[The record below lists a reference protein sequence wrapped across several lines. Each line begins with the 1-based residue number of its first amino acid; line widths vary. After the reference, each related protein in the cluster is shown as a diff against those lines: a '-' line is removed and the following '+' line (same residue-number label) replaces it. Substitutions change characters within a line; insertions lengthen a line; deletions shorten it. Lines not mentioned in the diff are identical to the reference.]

1 MKKIKVLPSLL
12 SCNFANISKEVKGLE
27 DADADGIHIDVM
39 DGHFVPNLSMG
50 PKIVKAVNKS
60 TDLFLDVHLM
70 TYNPYSFVE
79 RFIEAGADM
88 ITFHIEA
95 TEDVL
100 DIIKFVKKCNK
111 LVSIAINPE
120 TSVSMLYK
128 YIPLCDQILFMTVH
142 PGFGGQKFIEKVLD
156 KIKELNSFLDQ
167 NKLSI
172 DIQVDGGINLETAK
186 LCIDNNVNSLVSGQ
200 FLFSSSSMK
209 ETISKLKNFGKKI

>member
-167 NKLSI
+167 NKISI
-172 DIQVDGGINLETAK
+172 DIQVDGGINFETAK
-186 LCIDNNVNSLVSGQ
+186 LCIDNNVNSIVSGQ
-200 FLFSSSSMK
+200 FLFHSSSMK
-209 ETISKLKNFGKKI
+209 ETIRKLKKNGKNL